1 MTEETSSSTPGMEPS
16 ADRQRQLRHLVQEIE
31 NGLPVYDLNGEYVGN
46 VKDYSARAGYLQ
58 VSAGALG
65 QKDLY
70 LPFQVIADVRAQEV
84 HLLEPLDAL
93 AAQYSSPPAVLTVVE
108 NRAAPG
114 SEMSHGPGAR
124 EVQRMESGY
133 DGSITEISAVELS
146 SIAERLSVGLRV
158 YDVDGVRLGEID
170 EYDANRLLI
179 VVESGVFS
187 PVYRVV
193 PFSAIG
199 SINRD
204 TQAVHL
210 TVQGGT
216 LQKTHGLVGDW

>member
-1 MTEETSSSTPGMEPS
+1 M
-16 ADRQRQLRHLVQEIE
+16 R
-31 NGLPVYDLNGEYVGN
+31 N
-46 VKDYSARAGYLQ
+46 
-58 VSAGALG
+58 
-65 QKDLY
+65 
-70 LPFQVIADVRAQEV
+70 
-84 HLLEPLDAL
+84 
-93 AAQYSSPPAVLTVVE
+93 
-108 NRAAPG
+108 
-114 SEMSHGPGAR
+114 
-124 EVQRMESGY
+124 GY
-133 DGSITEISAVELS
+133 DGSLTEISVVELS

-170 EYDANRLLI
+170 EYDANRLLM

-204 TQAVHL
+204 TQSVHL

>member
-1 MTEETSSSTPGMEPS
+1 MTEEMNSSTLGREPS
-16 ADRQRQLRHLVQEIE
+16 ADRQRHLRQLAQGFE
-31 NGLPVYDLNGEYVGN
+31 NGLPVFDLNGERVGN
-46 VKDYSARAGYLQ
+46 VKDYSALAGYLQ
-58 VSAGALG
+58 VSAGVLG
-65 QKDLY
+65 QTDLY
-70 LPFQVIADVRAQEV
+70 LPFQVIADIRAQEV
-84 HLLEPLDAL
+84 HLLEPQDTL
-93 AAQYSSPPAVLTVVE
+93 AAQYSSPPALRTVVE
-108 NRAAPG
+108 NPAAPG

-124 EVQRMESGY
+124 EVQRLENGY
-133 DGSITEISAVELS
+133 DGSMTEIGAVELS
-146 SIAERLSVGLRV
+146 SIAERLSLGLRV

-170 EYDANRLLI
+170 EDDANRLLI

-204 TQAVHL
+204 TQSVHL
-210 TVQGGT
+210 TVQGGM